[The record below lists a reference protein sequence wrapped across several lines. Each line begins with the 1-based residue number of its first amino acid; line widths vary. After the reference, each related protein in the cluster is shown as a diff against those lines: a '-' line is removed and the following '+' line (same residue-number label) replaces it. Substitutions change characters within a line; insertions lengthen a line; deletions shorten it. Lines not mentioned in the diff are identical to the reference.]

1 MQIPKN
7 RRWTFIRPTAQ
18 LLKVMKLTA
27 ALLLILSLQVS
38 ANGFSQKVSLDLRN
52 ASIEQMIKDI
62 RKQTGYFFLYK
73 SEQLRNSPKVSVRI
87 KDADLEQALEKTLA
101 ATPLTFR
108 IVDQTIILLKKAT
121 PVGSVV
127 LTEEIKPADMQ
138 INGRVIDEATGE
150 PLIGASVK
158 LKGTD
163 QGTTTDAGGD
173 FSLLV
178 PDQGGTLVISYV
190 GYEPREVSVRTAGN
204 LTISLTMQA
213 GSVDEVVVVGYG
225 SVKRSD
231 LTGSVSSVS
240 SEKIT
245 QVKGVSNV
253 AQALQG
259 QAAGVQVIQRSG
271 QPGEGV
277 TIKIRGTNS
286 IQAGN
291 EPLYVVDGLPLDFL
305 SAQLNPSD
313 IESIEVLKDA
323 SSTAIYGSRGANGVI
338 MITTKK
344 GKAGKARVSYN
355 GYYGVQS
362 LRKKMDLINAQEFA
376 QLQNE
381 VAANDGAAQVWTPAQ
396 IDSLAGK
403 GTDWQDLV
411 YRNAPMQ
418 NHDIS
423 ISGGNE
429 GTRYYTSVGYFDQ
442 DGIIENSKFKRL
454 SFRGNLDQKI
464 SEKLTANISLSLQ
477 HSNYF
482 QNNYFNA
489 DGNGGVPFTT
499 MVMPPT
505 QGIYDANGRYS
516 VFTGVSWG
524 QSNPY
529 AMAKEE
535 YRPNNS
541 MRILGN
547 LTLAYAITDDLKL
560 RVSAGVDNNWGKTDY
575 YAPSS
580 LSLYV
585 NGGAFK
591 NYNNSSTFVNE
602 NLLNYTK
609 SFNKHAIDLLGGIT
623 YQESQS
629 ENLNSGTFAGF
640 LTDIYQNNN
649 LASAGVKPTNTN
661 SGFSDNKLISYLGRV
676 NYTFDGKYLVTF
688 TGRYDGS
695 SKFST
700 NHKYAFFP
708 SGAVGWKIS
717 EEAFMQDV
725 RAISNLKLRA
735 SYGISGNQAISPY
748 QTLGQLVTTNVT
760 FDNTAA
766 TTYYSNSLENR
777 SLKWETTSQFDIG
790 VDLGLFNERI
800 QLTADYYSKRTSD
813 LLLNVSLPT
822 STGFGSVL
830 QNLGETGNKGIE
842 FQLMGRILT
851 GRELGWTST
860 LNFTSNRTR
869 LIDLG
874 KDAQGAPIT
883 YKEVGTGGNWF
894 PMIIGNSMQQLY
906 GYNVIGVY
914 QSDAEAVDNGE
925 PTKKAGNYKFQDT
938 DGNGV
943 VDGDDRIV
951 LTNFEPK
958 FTFGFS
964 NNLSYKNFN
973 LSILLVGSYGN
984 DIANEFRKYN
994 ITLNGK
1000 WVPSREAYENRW
1012 EAGKGANLF
1021 DKPSENSGNDI
1032 RDYAN
1037 SLWVEDG
1044 SYLRMRDITL
1054 SYDFPAP
1061 VLGSL
1066 KISSLQVYISGQNL
1080 ITLTNYSGYDPEA
1093 SWQSATINGWD
1104 RGNYPGTK
1112 AVTGGVKVN
1121 F

>member
-1 MQIPKN
+1 MQITKN
-7 RRWTFIRPTAQ
+7 RKRALIRPTAQ

-27 ALLLILSLQVS
+27 ALLLIVSLQVS

-52 ASIEQMIKDI
+52 ASIEQLIKDI

-73 SEQLRNSPKVSVRI
+73 SEQLRNAPKISIRLE
-87 KDADLEQALEKTLA
+87 DADLEQALEKTLA
-101 ATPLTFR
+101 PTPLTFR
-108 IVDQTIILLKKAT
+108 IVDQTIILLKRAAPVRAAT
-121 PVGSVV
+121 P
-127 LTEEIKPADMQ
+127 TEEVKPIDMQ
-138 INGRVIDEATGE
+138 IDGRVTDEGTGE
-150 PLIGASVK
+150 PLPGASVN

-163 QGTTTDAGGD
+163 QGTTTDAAGN

-178 PDQGGTLVISYV
+178 PDRGGVLIISYI
-190 GYEPREVSVRTAGN
+190 GYESREISVKTAGR
-204 LTISLTMQA
+204 LEIGLRLEAS
-213 GSVDEVVVVGYG
+213 SVDEVVVVGYG
-225 SVKRSD
+225 TVRRSD

-240 SEKIT
+240 AEKVT

-259 QAAGVQVIQRSG
+259 QAAGVQVIQKSG

-277 TIKIRGTNS
+277 SIKIRGTNS

-291 EPLYVVDGLPLDFL
+291 DPLYVVDGLPLDFL

-344 GKAGKARVSYN
+344 GRTGKPQVSYN

-381 VAANDGAAQVWTPAQ
+381 VAANDGKPAVWTSAQ

-411 YRNAPMQ
+411 YLNAPMQ
-418 NHDIS
+418 SHDIS
-423 ISGGNE
+423 VSGGIE
-429 GTRYYTSVGYFDQ
+429 GTRYYTSVGYYDQ
-442 DGIIENSKFKRL
+442 DGIIANSKFKRF

-464 SEKLTANISLSLQ
+464 NEKLTANLSLSLQ
-477 HSNYF
+477 NSNYA

-489 DGNGGVPFTT
+489 DGGGGVPFTT

-505 QGIYDANGRYS
+505 QGIYDANGKYT

-524 QSNPY
+524 QTNPY
-529 AMAKEE
+529 AMSREE
-535 YRPNNS
+535 YRPNRS
-541 MRILGN
+541 LRILGN
-547 LTLAYAITDDLKL
+547 LTLSYAITNDLKL
-560 RVSAGVDNNWGKTDY
+560 KLSAGVDNNWNKADY

-580 LSLYV
+580 LSLYA
-585 NGGAFK
+585 NGGAWR
-591 NYNNSSTFVNE
+591 NYGNSSTFVNE

-609 SFNKHAIDLLGGIT
+609 NFNKHGIDVIGGIT
-623 YQESQS
+623 YQQSQS
-629 ENLNSGTFAGF
+629 ENLNSGTFTGF

-649 LASAGVKPTNTN
+649 LAAASVKPTNTN
-661 SGFSDNKLISYLGRV
+661 SGFSENKLISYLGRV
-676 NYTFDGKYLVTF
+676 NYSYDRRYMLTF

-695 SKFST
+695 SKFSA

-708 SGAVGWKIS
+708 SGAVAWRVS
-717 EEAFMQDV
+717 EEDFMQDL

-735 SYGISGNQAISPY
+735 SYGLSGNQAIGTY
-748 QTLGQLVTTNVT
+748 QTLGRLVTTNVT
-760 FDNTAA
+760 FDNTA
-766 TTYYSNSLENR
+766 TTVYYSDALENK

-790 VDLGLFNERI
+790 LELGLFNERL
-800 QLTADYYSKRTSD
+800 QLTADYYSKRTTD

-822 STGFGSVL
+822 STGFSSVL
-830 QNLGETGNKGIE
+830 QNLGETSNKGVE
-842 FQLMGRILT
+842 FQLIGRVLS
-851 GRELGWTST
+851 GRELDWTST
-860 LNFTSNRTR
+860 LNFSSNRTR
-869 LIDLG
+869 LVDLG
-874 KDAQGAPIT
+874 RTAAGEPLT

-906 GYNVIGVY
+906 GYKVIGVY
-914 QSDAEAVDNGE
+914 QSDAEAVENGE

-943 VDGDDRIV
+943 VDGEDRIV

-958 FTFGFS
+958 FTFGF
-964 NNLSYKNFN
+964 NNNFSYGNFD

-1012 EAGKGANLF
+1012 QAGKGMNMF
-1021 DKPSENSGNDI
+1021 DRPSENSGNDI

-1054 SYDFPAP
+1054 SYNFPAP

-1080 ITLTNYSGYDPEA
+1080 ITLTSYSGYDPEA
-1093 SWQSATINGWD
+1093 SWQAATIAGWD